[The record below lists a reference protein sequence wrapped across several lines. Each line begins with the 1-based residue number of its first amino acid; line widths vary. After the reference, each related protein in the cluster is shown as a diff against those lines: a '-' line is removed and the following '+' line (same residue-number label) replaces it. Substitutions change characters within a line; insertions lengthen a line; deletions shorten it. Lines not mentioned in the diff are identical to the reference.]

1 VIEER
6 LKELSIILPV
16 PPKPAGSYVP
26 VVVSGNLVF
35 VSGQIPIEDGKVK
48 YQGKVENDQTIEN
61 AQSAAR
67 LCIVNGLSQIKAH
80 FGTLDNIQKIV
91 RISGF
96 VNSNESFVAQPK
108 VINTASDLLVDIFG
122 EKGRHSR
129 IAVGVSSLPLN
140 ATVEIDMIV
149 EITD

>member
-1 VIEER
+1 MLKIFFTILVIFQGVLFAHCDGCGTQKEHSHGT
-6 LKELSIILPV
+6 LK
-16 PPKPAGSYVP
+16 
-26 VVVSGNLVF
+26 GN
-35 VSGQIPIEDGKVK
+35 VK

-67 LCIVNGLSQIKAH
+67 LCIVNGLSQIKAY

-96 VNSNESFVAQPK
+96 VNSNESFTEQPR

-140 ATVEIDMIV
+140 ATVEIDMII
-149 EITD
+149 ETSD